1 MNGAS
6 AGKPGTEG
14 HGRSDDDG
22 AKNYDDDDN
31 AVIHRDSSEFDRG
44 LSFFDAIY
52 GFAVT
57 LLIANVDLP
66 RAQEWQD
73 LSSLAESGL
82 GQQMFGVILSFVV
95 ICVLWRVN
103 VRIISK
109 MTGLDGPMLVANL
122 VATGLVILVPFT
134 TDAISDP
141 ETSGLALPTVLYAV
155 NIAGVSLAQSTVYQL
170 GRRAGLERHPTSSR
184 QNLAALSD
192 ALVTPAVFLCSIPVA
207 LTIGASA
214 AQLFWLVLVVLLPV
228 SGRMSTRLA

>member
-6 AGKPGTEG
+6 AGTPGTEG
-14 HGRSDDDG
+14 HGRSDDHG

-82 GQQMFGVILSFVV
+82 GQQLFGVILSFVV

-141 ETSGLALPTVLYAV
+141 ETSGWRC
-155 NIAGVSLAQSTVYQL
+155 
-170 GRRAGLERHPTSSR
+170 RRSY
-184 QNLAALSD
+184 
-192 ALVTPAVFLCSIPVA
+192 
-207 LTIGASA
+207 
-214 AQLFWLVLVVLLPV
+214 
-228 SGRMSTRLA
+228 TR